1 MERYC
6 CLRNVQDLL
15 ADGKTPH
22 ERRFGESFK
31 GQIISFGA
39 QVEYLPKSERD
50 IARIHQFGKKV
61 SPIIFI
67 DYALIAGDI
76 EEELEKLD
84 ASEKNPRRLNA
95 KEVLISQKN
104 GEFIFPVADGSAK
117 INREELQI
125 PRTHSE
131 AAVDRKE
138 RESQRRISR

>member
-6 CLRNVQDLL
+6 CLRNVQNLL
-15 ADGKTPH
+15 ADGKTPY

-31 GQIISFGA
+31 GQIIPFGA
-39 QVEYLPKSERD
+39 QVEYLPNSERD

-76 EEELEKLD
+76 GELEKLD
-84 ASEKNPRRLNA
+84 ASEIFPRRLNA

-125 PRTHSE
+125 TRIHSE

-138 RESQRRISR
+138 GEYQRRISR